1 MICIKSLKND
11 LESYNSFNV
20 FTASQKYI
28 EYLETQNIWMIFI
41 FYQLCKVI

>member
-1 MICIKSLKND
+1 MYKKFEKD

-28 EYLETQNIWMIFI
+28 EYLETIKIFG
-41 FYQLCKVI
+41 